1 MTELPDAH
9 PSPSASPSVSSAP
22 PAVAFF
28 DVDETLISV
37 NSMSRFL
44 RHHLRVAGRSR
55 PALDEAVRGLRT
67 LAARGASRPELT
79 RAYYRLYA
87 GCDARELAAQGR
99 AWFAE
104 ETRAGDLFLTA
115 TVAALREHRR
125 RGETVVLVSGSF
137 APCLDPIAQWLGADE
152 VLCARPESVE
162 GVLTGG
168 LDLAMLGEEKA
179 DAVRALLCARG
190 VRADRCHAYGDHAS
204 DLAMLRAVGHPVVVG
219 ADPLLARCAEEH
231 GWRRI
236 PASAGPRSLRDWG
249 EQRPSIEG
257 RTSRDVRRRSEDA

>member
-1 MTELPDAH
+1 M
-9 PSPSASPSVSSAP
+9 SA

-44 RHHLRVAGRSR
+44 RHHVRVTGRPR
-55 PALDEAVRGLRT
+55 PSLDEAVRGLRA
-67 LAARGASRPELT
+67 LAARGAPRLELT

-104 ETRAGDLFLTA
+104 EARADGLFLTA
-115 TVAALREHRR
+115 TVAALRQHLR
-125 RGETVVLVSGSF
+125 RGDRVVLVSGSF
-137 APCLDPIAQWLGADE
+137 APCLDPIAERLGAHD
-152 VLCARPESVE
+152 VLCARPESVD

-168 LDLAMLGEEKA
+168 LDVAMVGEEKA
-179 DAVRALLCARG
+179 DAVRALLRARG
-190 VRADRCHAYGDHAS
+190 VHAERCHAYGDHAS
-204 DLAMLRAVGHPVVVG
+204 DLPMLRAVGHPVVVG
-219 ADPLLARCAEEH
+219 ADPVLARCAEAH

-236 PASAGPRSLRDWG
+236 PASARPRTLRD
-249 EQRPSIEG
+249 
-257 RTSRDVRRRSEDA
+257 